1 MKICPAY
8 KCGQRMMRLGY
19 VVITARKEHGFR
31 AMDLPILWCPTCGA
45 VKKPDGDEE
54 DYYKAML
61 PQVNHNKQR

>member
-1 MKICPAY
+1 
-8 KCGQRMMRLGY
+8 MMRLGY